1 MSIEE
6 LTDIN
11 WDTVTVEDLKR
22 AHELMGMSFEFNDG
36 KLSKIYINVEE
47 ID

>member
-1 MSIEE
+1 MSIKD
-6 LTDIN
+6 LQDIN
-11 WDTVTVEDLKR
+11 WENVTVEDLKK

>member
-1 MSIEE
+1 MSIKD
-6 LTDIN
+6 LRDIN
-11 WDTVTVEDLKR
+11 WDVVTVEDLKR